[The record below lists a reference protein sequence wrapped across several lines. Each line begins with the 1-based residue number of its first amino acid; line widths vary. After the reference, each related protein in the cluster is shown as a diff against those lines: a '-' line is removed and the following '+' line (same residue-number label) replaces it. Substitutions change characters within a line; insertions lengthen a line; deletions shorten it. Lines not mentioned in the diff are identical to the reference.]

1 MALINCWVQLCMQKS
16 KCAPR
21 KCTEANIIHD
31 NHHPNQNSQG
41 IHSANVLMR
50 NLIDPDDVRFSNGEA
65 SFYRDAGVRI
75 IVEDP
80 YGIQAARSI
89 KPEVHPQNTIGLLG
103 IFIDLEKVLLY
114 ILF

>member
-1 MALINCWVQLCMQKS
+1 MQKS

-21 KCTEANIIHD
+21 KCTEVNVGHD
-31 NHHPNQNSQG
+31 NRQSSQNSNQG

-65 SFYRDAGVRI
+65 SIYRDAGVRI

-89 KPEVHPQNTIGLLG
+89 KPETHSQNTIGL
-103 IFIDLEKVLLY
+103 
-114 ILF
+114 